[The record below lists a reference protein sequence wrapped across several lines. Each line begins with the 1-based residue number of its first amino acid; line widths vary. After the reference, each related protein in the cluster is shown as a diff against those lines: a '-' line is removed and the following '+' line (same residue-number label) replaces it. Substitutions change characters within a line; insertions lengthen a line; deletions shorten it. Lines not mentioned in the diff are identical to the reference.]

1 MNKYILYTDGG
12 ARGNPG
18 PAAAGMVIYDSE
30 GNLIKKFSSFLGSN
44 LTNNQAEYQA
54 VILGLGRIQKIVDDP
69 KELFTVVVEV
79 RMDSELIVKQLKG
92 NYRVKNTGLKP
103 LFAKLWTLISDFKEV
118 QFRHVPRASN
128 KEADKLVNLELDK
141 RS

>member
-1 MNKYILYTDGG
+1 MRKFVLYTDGG

-30 GNLIKKFSSFLGSN
+30 GNLVEKFSSFLGDN

-54 VILGLGRIQKIVDDP
+54 VILGLGRIQKIITDP
-69 KELFTVVVEV
+69 KELLEIVVEV
-79 RMDSELIVKQLKG
+79 RMDSELIVEQIKG
-92 NYRVKNTGLKP
+92 SYRVKNPGLKP
-103 LFAKLWTLISDFKEV
+103 LFAKLWTLISEFKEV
-118 QFRHVPRASN
+118 NFRHVPRANN

-141 RS
+141 H

>member
-1 MNKYILYTDGG
+1 MRKFILYTDGG

-30 GNLIKKFSSFLGSN
+30 GNLIEKFSSFLGSH

-54 VILGLGRIQKIVDDP
+54 VILGLGRIQKIINDP
-69 KELFTVVVEV
+69 KELLEIVVEI
-79 RMDSELIVKQLKG
+79 RMDSELIVQQVKG
-92 NYRVKNTGLKP
+92 SYQVKNPGLKP
-103 LFAKLWTLISDFKEV
+103 LFAKLWTLISDFKDV
-118 QFRHVPRASN
+118 QFRHVPRANN

-141 RS
+141 H